1 MSDYRDTLGSFPWL
15 RLDRNLHKQGT
26 TYKTLAVASAVEGLG
41 ISLPVG
47 GWTPEAEKAPDEEC
61 A

>member
-1 MSDYRDTLGSFPWL
+1 MPDYRDTLGSFPWL
-15 RLDRNLHKQGT
+15 RLARNLHKQGT
-26 TYKTLAVASAVEGLG
+26 TYKTLGVASAVEGLG

-47 GWTPEAEKAPDEEC
+47 GWTQEAETTPARER